1 MTENLLFIADAS
13 LIIVNNYDYDH
24 NYLEAIINDK
34 IVPLIKNISF
44 PN

>member
-1 MTENLLFIADAS
+1 MTENLFIADAS

-24 NYLEAIINDK
+24 KYLESIINGK